1 MNIEQIMFNIMA
13 HPNHFI
19 RQMQSKDMLLMEL
32 IEALTNKQQA
42 QNILTNPEQ
51 NCDDLRKK
59 INELITQQELCK
71 KLELDNE
78 RLTDQIKKHKC
89 DENKEEISKLENI
102 ILIQKDIILQ
112 INKELSIFK
121 HKIVPLQLSDNI
133 KNIKDIEVDVQSIEK
148 FLQQHL

>member
-1 MNIEQIMFNIMA
+1 MNIEQVMFNIMA
-13 HPNHFI
+13 HPNHFM
-19 RQMQSKDMLLMEL
+19 RQMQIKDMLLMEL

-71 KLELDNE
+71 KLQLDNE

-89 DENKEEISKLENI
+89 DENKEEISIRKYNTYS
-102 ILIQKDIILQ
+102 KGYYFT
-112 INKELSIFK
+112 N
-121 HKIVPLQLSDNI
+121 
-133 KNIKDIEVDVQSIEK
+133 
-148 FLQQHL
+148 